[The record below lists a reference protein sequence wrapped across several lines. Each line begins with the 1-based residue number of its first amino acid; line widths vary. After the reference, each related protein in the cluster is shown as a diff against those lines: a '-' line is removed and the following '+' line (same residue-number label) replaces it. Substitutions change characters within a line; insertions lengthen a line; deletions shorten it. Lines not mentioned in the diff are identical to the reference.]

1 MNKQSN
7 YWCLIISV
15 ILIMVVIYTLF
26 DFNKSIEPFNN
37 NNFKNMQD
45 KLDSSLNHN
54 GAGLNKLISMLKNKL
69 DTPVLVKED
78 KVLTETQKKSLN
90 NKVRLFH
97 DEIVSNNFKFEKGI
111 DGNTEI
117 EKLNLIINDLD
128 NELIRRN
135 LRKTLKQNY
144 SGIKSHNNGLELKID
159 PIDLNRYL
167 IKMNGGCLGINGL
180 DYDVYKCNKNDKSQ
194 HFRLENIFNDY
205 AYKSQAT
212 HDNYVEGSKNI
223 KYPFVMAKSVSNNN
237 CVSNNHNKLRIMP
250 CDMVKSQ
257 RWNTLNTDVCHQ

>member
-7 YWCLIISV
+7 YWCLVISV

-37 NNFKNMQD
+37 NNFENMED
-45 KLDSSLNHN
+45 KLDSSLNHDTE
-54 GAGLNKLISMLKNKL
+54 GLNKVIYKL
-69 DTPVLVKED
+69 DEHLNTHVEIKPDSVLS
-78 KVLTETQKKSLN
+78 ETQKKSLN
-90 NKVRLFH
+90 DKVTMFH
-97 DEIVSNNFKFEKGI
+97 DRIISNNFKSEKGL

-167 IKMNGGCLGINGL
+167 IKMNGGCLGINGS
-180 DYDVYKCNKNDKSQ
+180 DYNVYKCNKNDKSQ

-205 AYKSQAT
+205 AYKAQAT
-212 HDNYVEGSKNI
+212 HDTYVEGSKNI